1 MNGLIQKTIN
11 ELKEKH
17 PIIREI
23 LYSTD
28 DAYTFTVCFIFGNS
42 KRFSDGCSLSRIV
55 TRIDDFCNEL
65 KEKLRKE
72 LGL

>member
-1 MNGLIQKTIN
+1 MSGLIQKTIN

-17 PIIREI
+17 PIIKEI
-23 LYSTD
+23 IYSTD
-28 DAYTFTVCFIFGNS
+28 GAYTFTVYFIFGNS
-42 KRFSDGCSLSRIV
+42 RCFSNGCSLSKVV
-55 TRIDDFCNEL
+55 TSIDDFCNEF

>member
-1 MNGLIQKTIN
+1 MSGLIQQTIN

-17 PIIREI
+17 PIIKEI
-23 LYSTD
+23 IYSTD
-28 DAYTFTVCFIFGNS
+28 GAYTFTVYFIFGS
-42 KRFSDGCSLSRIV
+42 HKTFTSGCSLSRVV
-55 TRIDDFCNEL
+55 TRIDDFCNEI

>member
-1 MNGLIQKTIN
+1 MNGIVQKTLN

-17 PIIREI
+17 PIIKEI
-23 LYSTD
+23 IYCTD
-28 DAYTFTVCFIFGNS
+28 GAYTFTVYFIFGNS
-42 KRFSDGCSLSRIV
+42 KCFSDGCSFSRV
-55 TRIDDFCNEL
+55 VARIDDFCNEL